1 MVLSCHDFFICFYL
15 LLCLLL
21 KLMICKCYWSNG
33 ESLLCER
40 TFLCVSDAQ
49 HQVAAPSYAHHA
61 LPQLLTR
68 PQFFIAKP
76 SDISGTLSHPPG
88 VVPLQLP
95 TAMVSTASTLKSND
109 LEQRELIRNSEFRY
123 LRVSCFILFVNC
135 SCGNLGIE

>member
-1 MVLSCHDFFICFYL
+1 MLLFYL

-21 KLMICKCYWSNG
+21 KLMIRKCYWCNG
-33 ESLLCER
+33 ESLLCECI
-40 TFLCVSDAQ
+40 FLYVSDSQ
-49 HQVAAPSYAHHA
+49 HQVAAASYAHHA

-95 TAMVSTASTLKSND
+95 TVMVSTASTVKSND
-109 LEQRELIRNSEFRY
+109 PEQRELIGNGEFHY
-123 LRVSCFILFVNC
+123 LRVFDFEMS
-135 SCGNLGIE
+135 